1 MPMSQVSRILR
12 IIEKGDARAASEL
25 LPLLNDD
32 LHWVARR
39 RGLHTR
45 ERAPESARVENLPNG
60 SPAGEFA
67 RQWFGGGH
75 FYAAAAEALRRILVD
90 HARQEAALERESDA
104 SAATAPIPSPAPID
118 IVMLDEAL
126 SLLGRKDPLA
136 AQLIQLRYFAS
147 LSSAQAAEAL
157 GITAQDAEDTWRAA
171 RAWLLDRIQVQGGAQ
186 CKKA

>member
-1 MPMSQVSRILR
+1 MSHVSRILR

-25 LPLLNDD
+25 LPLLSDD

-39 RGLHTR
+39 RGLHAR
-45 ERAPESARVENLPNG
+45 GRAPESGQIESSPNG
-60 SPAGEFA
+60 APASEPA

-90 HARQEAALERESDA
+90 HARQEAALDREIETG
-104 SAATAPIPSPAPID
+104 ATTVQTPSPAAID

-147 LSSAQAAEAL
+147 LSSAQAADAL
-157 GITAQDAEDTWRAA
+157 GITVQDAENTWRAA

-186 CKKA
+186 CKKG